1 VDATLIVVRAIH
13 FASTAMTAGVLI
25 FLTAVADPVLR
36 REGAA
41 QTQSVL
47 RRQNLRIVW
56 AALALTL
63 LSGAAWLLLQAAAMS
78 GRPLVEAI
86 ADGVVF
92 VVLSKTQFGMI
103 SSLRF
108 ALAILLVISLMLA
121 RVRPWAWFMP
131 AILAAC
137 LVAAI
142 AWTGHAAG
150 TVGTK
155 APVHLAS
162 DALHLVA
169 AAAWIGSLVPLG
181 LLLRW
186 ARMKGGEHGLSIAAQ
201 AARRFSAL
209 GIISVGALLA
219 SGLVNSWILVGSVP
233 GLIGTDYGRLVLVQV
248 VLFAAMV
255 SIAAVNRTRLTPRLF
270 EPAGSG
276 MPVDAMRQLSRNVMI
291 EMVLGLSIF
300 AVVGLLGTL
309 HPAIHLL

>member
-1 VDATLIVVRAIH
+1 VNATLIVLRAIH

-36 REGAA
+36 REGASEA
-41 QTQSVL
+41 QSAL
-47 RRQNLRIVW
+47 RTRSLRIVW
-56 AALALTL
+56 ATLALTV

-108 ALAILLVISLMLA
+108 ALVILLMVSLMVA
-121 RVRPWAWFMP
+121 RARSWAWFM
-131 AILAAC
+131 AATLAAG

-155 APVHLAS
+155 APIHLAC

-186 ARMKGGEHGLSIAAQ
+186 ARLKGGEHGLSIAAQ

-209 GIISVGALLA
+209 GIISVGVLLA
-219 SGLVNSWILVGSVP
+219 SGLVNSWILVGSVA
-233 GLIGTDYGRLVLVQV
+233 GLTGTDYGRLVVAKLA
-248 VLFAAMV
+248 LFAAMV

-270 EPAGSG
+270 ETAGSG
-276 MPVDAMRQLSRNVMI
+276 MPVNAMRQLSRNITI
-291 EMVLGLSIF
+291 ELVLGLSIF
-300 AVVGLLGTL
+300 AVVGALGTL